1 MFVSAQIDQALR
13 QAGSGALTSD
23 AWATLANDEETLE
36 GNLAA
41 QAQALTAGGDFGAAG
56 QLWTMVAELN
66 DRMTSILDFL
76 VDSPPE
82 GGPDAEEL
90 ADYKRGCE
98 TLSVFARGQ
107 GLLSIAIAQRI
118 SNSPGESEASAKE
131 ASRLF
136 KSLAQ
141 AGGPDLSA
149 SLALVAQGVQFA
161 AVATGQQL
169 RFQYRDAARSYLRAR
184 RATEKAFEE
193 ATKADGDNSEALAGI
208 KADMNTYHATA
219 EQADLMADVVDGD
232 FEGAV
237 THAEETVKIISSQ
250 DDPGLPS
257 ILRQSIKM
265 NQFNATAYLAY
276 VRAEVAANNNNWDE
290 AEHRIAEADHQWHQV
305 VMMAMDM
312 DIPQSG
318 QMAAAA
324 QMISFQATG
333 TLRRRI
339 RREKEFHA
347 EIAELRTDNQALH
360 REILQMAQDAKTKI
374 QTEVVGMS
382 SDRYDINGSQAG
394 AIGPNATVSNNQ
406 LHQENVQ
413 NSLSG
418 VDMNQLAQQL
428 QVLTEKLKTLAAD
441 PDQYAALSEVS
452 YAAQAA
458 SKQDKNGTLE
468 HLKKA
473 GVWALQVA
481 KDIGVQVA
489 ATALTAAL

>member
-13 QAGSGALTSD
+13 QAGSGALTNN
-23 AWATLANDEETLE
+23 AWAALTSAEETLE
-36 GNLAA
+36 GNLVE
-41 QAQALTAGGDFGAAG
+41 QAQALTASGDFGAAG

-76 VDSPPE
+76 VDSPPKD
-82 GGPDAEEL
+82 GPDSEDL
-90 ADYKRGCE
+90 ADYKTGCE
-98 TLSVFARGQ
+98 TLSVFARAQ
-107 GLLSIAIAQRI
+107 GLLSIAIGQRI
-118 SNSPGESEASAKE
+118 SNSPAESEASAKE

-141 AGGPDLSA
+141 GGGPDLAA
-149 SLALVAQGVQFA
+149 SMALVAEGVQFA

-184 RATEKAFEE
+184 RSTEKAFEE

-208 KADMNTYHATA
+208 KADMDTYHATA

-232 FEGAV
+232 FEGAL

-250 DDPGLPS
+250 DDPGLPP

-265 NQFNATAYLAY
+265 NQSNAMAYLAY

-290 AEHRIAEADHQWHQV
+290 AELRIAEADRQWHQV

-339 RREKEFHA
+339 RREKEFNA
-347 EIAELRTDNQALH
+347 EIAELRANNQALH
-360 REILQMAQDAKTKI
+360 REILQMAQDPKI
-374 QTEVVGMS
+374 QTEVVGRLS
-382 SDRYDINGSQAG
+382 SDRYDINRSQAG

-413 NSLSG
+413 NSLPG
-418 VDMNQLAQQL
+418 VDMNELAQQL

-458 SKQDKNGTLE
+458 GKQDKNGTLE

-481 KDIGVQVA
+481 RDIGVQVA